1 MIVKLKQAISEI
13 NQDVLSSVYLLK
25 GNDYYIQRFFINQL
39 SKKLFGSSQV
49 EIVHL
54 SSEDMT
60 GKEIIDT
67 ITTIDLFTAKKICV
81 IRNPQKIKG
90 KASPDLINICKNPIS
105 DNVLV
110 LINDDWSSKS
120 SFLNKIEAFLNPID
134 VQTPFA
140 RDMKK
145 WAKYIIK
152 QKGKISNYDVEEYF
166 ITMAGDSVS
175 HLENEI
181 EKVCLLIGERKNIE
195 INDVKRF
202 SGWIR
207 QRHRWEFLLALGNKE
222 YSKAIQLGKN
232 IIIKNESMITLLIP
246 IFTLF
251 QELLLYKIK
260 VGTNH
265 HYGSYIPIPASVKK
279 RIPIFA
285 GLYKLEEIQFALNK
299 LEKIDKRQ
307 KTEYSNDETEL
318 IQFINDVIN

>member
-1 MIVKLKQAISEI
+1 MIIKLKQAISEI
-13 NQDVLSSVYLLK
+13 NRDVISPVYLLK
-25 GNDYYIQRFFINQL
+25 GNDYYIQRFFIDQL
-39 SKKLFGSSQV
+39 SKKFFGSFQV

-54 SSEDMT
+54 SSDDMT
-60 GKEIIDT
+60 GKEIIDR
-67 ITTIDLFTAKKICV
+67 ITTIDLFTTKKICV
-81 IRNPQKIKG
+81 IRNPQRIKG
-90 KASPDLINICKNPIS
+90 KASSDLINICKNPIS
-105 DNVLV
+105 DNILV

-120 SFLNKIEAFLNPID
+120 SFLNKIEGFINPID

-152 QKGKISNYDVEEYF
+152 QKGKISNYDVEECF

-222 YSKAIQLGKN
+222 YSKAIELGKN

-251 QELLLYKIK
+251 QELLFYKIK

-285 GLYKLEEIQFALNK
+285 ALYELEEIQFALNK

-318 IQFINDVIN
+318 IQFINDVTN

>member
-25 GNDYYIQRFFINQL
+25 GNDYYIQRFFIDQL
-39 SKKLFGSSQV
+39 SKKFFGSFQV

-54 SSEDMT
+54 SSDDMT
-60 GKEIIDT
+60 GKEIIDA

-81 IRNPQKIKG
+81 IRNPQSIKG
-90 KASPDLINICKNPIS
+90 KASLDLINICKNPIS
-105 DNVLV
+105 DNILV

-120 SFLNKIEAFLNPID
+120 SFLNKIERFIYPID

-166 ITMAGDSVS
+166 ITMAGDNVS

-207 QRHRWEFLLALGNKE
+207 QRYRWEFLLALGNKE
-222 YSKAIQLGKN
+222 YSKAIELGKN
-232 IIIKNESMITLLIP
+232 ILIKNESMITLLIP

-251 QELLLYKIK
+251 QELLFYKIK